1 MEKYVR
7 GESSQ
12 VDSIQALENFCREET
27 DVLAVATKTIHFL
40 YELDVLSEDA
50 IMSWFEAD
58 EDLTSFQKGFRAK
71 VKPFIEWLQESEDDE
86 DSDD

>member
-1 MEKYVR
+1 M
-7 GESSQ
+7 
-12 VDSIQALENFCREET
+12 DSIQALENFCREET

-71 VKPFIEWLQESEDDE
+71 VKPFIDWLQESEDDE